1 MRKAIFKYLIYTA
14 VFLGVSLIVAR
25 KILMSQIPV
34 VERTIPQPMT
44 KEKIPA
50 PKRPGTQS
58 IRIVGPPL
66 KVLKFQI
73 DFKRHPR
80 PLDWNYLEQID
91 KRADVSV
98 TATIDANGKLF
109 IDRVI
114 DKGHPKAG
122 QYIKEILTS
131 WSYLQYKT
139 GDIKFYFNVP
149 TRDERRKLQIDLRG
163 LQPNRRFVGYKDLV
177 KDGMVYYV
185 EGIGRNNIT
194 LLN

>member
-1 MRKAIFKYLIYTA
+1 MYKSILKYSLYTA
-14 VFLGVSLIVAR
+14 VLLLCSFIVAR

-44 KEKIPA
+44 KEKIPI

-73 DFKRHPR
+73 DFKRHPK
-80 PLDWNYLEQID
+80 PIDWTYLEQID
-91 KRADVSV
+91 KRADISV
-98 TATIDANGKLF
+98 AATIDDNGKLF
-109 IDRVI
+109 INRLI

-122 QYIKEILTS
+122 QYIKEILSS

-139 GDIKFYFNVP
+139 GSIKFYFNVP
-149 TRDERRKLQIDLRG
+149 TRDERRKLQIDMRG
-163 LQPNRRFVGYKDLV
+163 LEPNRRFVGYKDLV
-177 KDGMVYYV
+177 KDGMVYYI

>member
-1 MRKAIFKYLIYTA
+1 MLKAFLKYLIYTT
-14 VFLGVSLIVAR
+14 VILGASLIIAR

-34 VERTIPQPMT
+34 VERTIPQPVT
-44 KEKIPA
+44 KEEIPV

-80 PLDWNYLEQID
+80 PLDWDHLERID
-91 KRADVSV
+91 KRADISV
-98 TATIDANGKLF
+98 AATIDANGNLF

-122 QYIKEILTS
+122 QYIKEILSS

-139 GDIKFYFNVP
+139 GSIRFYINVP

-163 LQPNRRFVGYKDLV
+163 LEQNRRFVGYKDLV